1 MTVRVVIADDS
12 PDARAAIRSVLGRD
26 PMFEVVGEAAD
37 GHEALRLVAERSPDM
52 VLMDLAMPRCD
63 GLLATRLVK
72 RRAPEVTVV
81 VLTVSDDPRD
91 LFEAIRNGAQG
102 YLLKRLHPADWLDY
116 LRRLATGDAAI
127 PREVAARILAEF
139 DTGARPAAPAPTE
152 VGLTEREAEVLRLVA
167 RAMTN
172 KEIGETLG
180 ISEQTVKNHL
190 KHIVQKL
197 HLKNR
202 VDLAMYAARLGLD
215 RDHCV

>member
-1 MTVRVVIADDS
+1 MTVRLVIADDS

-26 PMFEVVGEAAD
+26 PAFQVVGEAAD
-37 GHEALRLVAERSPDM
+37 GHEALRLVEERSPDM

-72 RRAPEVTVV
+72 RRAPQVTVV

-91 LFEAIRNGAQG
+91 LFEAIRSGAQG

-116 LRRLATGDAAI
+116 LRRLASGDAAI

-139 DTGARPAAPAPTE
+139 DAGARPPTPAPTE

-172 KEIGETLG
+172 REIGETLG

-202 VDLAMYAARLGLD
+202 VDLAMYATRLGLD